1 MNVNTFL
8 KKFPFVS
15 LIKTK
20 KEGDILGIILLQNK
34 KSVYYYNIEDP
45 SMSEK
50 LSTELMQYGQ
60 TWWNESNRKLPI
72 SLFFKHDMLKFE
84 PYIRCLGNKFVAE
97 IKGPVVN
104 LISLKN
110 KQNKKTT
117 ITL

>member
-1 MNVNTFL
+1 MNVNIFL

-34 KSVYYYNIEDP
+34 KSVYYYDIQDQ

-50 LSTELMQYGQ
+50 LSEELMQYGQ
-60 TWWNESNRKLPI
+60 IWWNESNRKLPI
-72 SLFFKHDMLKFE
+72 SLFFKQDMLKFE
-84 PYIRCLGNKFVAE
+84 PYIRCLGNKFIAE

-104 LISLKN
+104 LISLKT

-117 ITL
+117 IAL